1 MVSDNDS
8 DMEDEHSTTEE
19 DVSSSGGMEGENTG
33 PQETAEESGTE
44 SKVAPKKR
52 SGGRR
57 AALRIVREN
66 VEQVSKELGNFRK
79 THEASSKRL
88 EKQIAALRSDIA
100 ALKSHLAKE
109 TTRVREKQDANLSR
123 LLAKFSAPKTA
134 KTKPTEKKKASK
146 SKKSKGKK

>member
-8 DMEDEHSTTEE
+8 DMEEEHSTIE
-19 DVSSSGGMEGENTG
+19 DASSSGGMEGQADA
-33 PQETAEESGTE
+33 PQETTEASGTG
-44 SKVAPKKR
+44 SKTAPKKR

-79 THEASSKRL
+79 SHEASSKRL
-88 EKQIAALRSDIA
+88 DKQIAALRSDIS

-109 TTRVREKQDANLSR
+109 TTRVREKQDATLSK
-123 LLAKFSAPKTA
+123 LLAKFTAPKTA
-134 KTKPTEKKKASK
+134 KQKPTGKKKASK